1 MDYLQQHWLEWFGVI
16 TGLLY
21 LYLEIKQYPIMWIVG
36 IITSAVYIVV
46 YLQASFYAYGLLNV
60 YYVAISVYGLWL
72 WVRGDNRNKTETTS
86 SQHYRH
92 IKGRLTVFVAT
103 ITIILCV
110 LIYWA
115 LVSFTDSVMP
125 SAEAIATAL
134 SIVATWM
141 LAKRFIE
148 HWFVWIVVNIVSV
161 TMFAMQGLYPTAL
174 LFFCYVF
181 LSSIGYLQ
189 WRKFS
194 KYEVL

>member
-16 TGLLY
+16 TGLLF

-36 IITSAVYIVV
+36 ILTSAVYIVV

-72 WVRGDNRNKTETTS
+72 WMRGDNPNKTENKS
-86 SQHYRH
+86 SQHFRH
-92 IKGRLTVFVAT
+92 IYWQLGLMLGIITVMLYAG
-103 ITIILCV
+103 
-110 LIYWA
+110 IYWA

-125 SAEAIATAL
+125 WAEATGSAL

-161 TMFAMQGLYPTAL
+161 SMFVSQGMYPTAL

-181 LSSIGYLQ
+181 LSSIGYVQ
-189 WRKFS
+189 WRKFT
-194 KYEVL
+194 KHELQ

>member
-16 TGLLY
+16 TGLLF

-36 IITSAVYIVV
+36 ILTSAVYIVV
-46 YLQASFYAYGLLNV
+46 YLQARFYAYGILNV
-60 YYVAISVYGLWL
+60 YYVVISVYGLWL
-72 WVRGDNRNKTETTS
+72 WVRGDNPNTKNTNA
-86 SQHYRH
+86 SQYFRH
-92 IKGRLTVFVAT
+92 MYMQLAVILFAITLLLYAT
-103 ITIILCV
+103 
-110 LIYWA
+110 IYWA
-115 LVSFTDSVMP
+115 LVSFTDSAMP
-125 SAEAIATAL
+125 WAEALGSSL

-161 TMFAMQGLYPTAL
+161 TMFALQGLYPTAL

-189 WRKFS
+189 WKKFA
-194 KYEVL
+194 KHEVE